1 MDEVVEVYLYPR
13 DGLGVI
19 LLGIL
24 VLLRLPCLNEL
35 LELTNMIN
43 LTEVV
48 KSSQHLSVPRALVV
62 FIATMCSF
70 QYFGLRLQ
78 VLRAEIQEPI
88 KAEMFKL
95 IEAVQARRHVLDEI
109 IVQKQGLQ
117 RGQVANLVLNLRD
130 LVVIQNESCQI
141 SIEQHQISWYLL

>member
-1 MDEVVEVYLYPR
+1 MDEVIEVDLYSR

-19 LLGIL
+19 LLGIF

-48 KSSQHLSVPRALVV
+48 KSSQHFSVPRALVV
-62 FIATMCSF
+62 FITAMRSF

-117 RGQVANLVLNLRD
+117 RCQVANFVLNLRD
-130 LVVIQNESCQI
+130 LVVI
-141 SIEQHQISWYLL
+141 

>member
-1 MDEVVEVYLYPR
+1 MVEVYLYPR

-95 IEAVQARRHVLDEI
+95 MEAVQARRHVLDEI
-109 IVQKQGLQ
+109 IVQ
-117 RGQVANLVLNLRD
+117 
-130 LVVIQNESCQI
+130 
-141 SIEQHQISWYLL
+141 